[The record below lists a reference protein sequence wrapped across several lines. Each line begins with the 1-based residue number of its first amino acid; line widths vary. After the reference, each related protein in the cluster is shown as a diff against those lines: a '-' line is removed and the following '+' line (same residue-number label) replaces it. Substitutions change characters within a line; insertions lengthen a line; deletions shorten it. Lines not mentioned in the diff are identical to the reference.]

1 MLAAAFGEGEIM
13 SIAIVSTSTGT
24 PVRANIDNG
33 RTATDQPDDSVDF
46 ANILFGLPVTEANP
60 AAIRRDRDA
69 TAARDDGTVTPKV
82 DPTAA
87 DPALLATP
95 GFSPALAGVAAPVA
109 TGSTTSPTTTGAIDG
124 SPTASVTTAAGNV
137 AGSQLP
143 IGDDR
148 QPPAAGSAAIDGEA
162 ARFAVAQLAA
172 RSFERAARGESEPV
186 ATTVTLAHLNA
197 PPPHAAVAGREA
209 PRELDVPLHDPAW
222 SSEFGHKLLWLA
234 GNDRQVAQLSLHPPQ
249 LGSIDIILNVNKE
262 SADAHFVS
270 PSADVRGTIEAAV
283 PRLREMF
290 ALAGI
295 DLGQVSVGSES
306 FQRQTGDQPGQPRQP
321 RVAAD
326 NAILAGDSASALPGK
341 TFVTRCGHGLID
353 IFA

>member
-1 MLAAAFGEGEIM
+1 VGRRTGRAELDEHAEGVH
-13 SIAIVSTSTGT
+13 VSELDVG
-24 PVRANIDNG
+24 IK
-33 RTATDQPDDSVDF
+33 
-46 ANILFGLPVTEANP
+46 P
-60 AAIRRDRDA
+60 AAELTRPLDDIKADIRGR
-69 TAARDDGTVTPKV
+69 
-82 DPTAA
+82 
-87 DPALLATP
+87 L
-95 GFSPALAGVAAPVA
+95 
-109 TGSTTSPTTTGAIDG
+109 I
-124 SPTASVTTAAGNV
+124 N
-137 AGSQLP
+137 LP
-143 IGDDR
+143 
-148 QPPAAGSAAIDGEA
+148 AAIDGEA